1 MNKTVSY
8 FTIVFSLAALFSGCG
23 KTEVPVK
30 QDVTAGNAVRVKAE
44 TVDGR
49 LFENRLSVQGSIEA
63 AVSANVASRISGIL
77 DYIWVDEGDLV
88 VANETR
94 LFQIDSVSLSN
105 QVVIARQALAVA
117 HSQHEV
123 AKASLESAR
132 ASFDKAKLDFERYK
146 RLHDEKRVTDNE
158 FEIRDTALRQEN
170 ANLLVG
176 EANVKLCAQQV
187 EQAEAQLG
195 IALKS
200 YADSLVIAPISGR
213 VSVRSFDPG
222 EYASSGK
229 VVISI
234 VDVDNLEAAA
244 FIPSAHFDSVKI
256 GETTLRL
263 SIAGRDLGDV
273 AVSYRSPVID
283 TTLRTFEIKA
293 KLDAAKAK
301 SFAPGMMVD
310 AIIVFERHEAIGV
323 PSSSILNRGGKQVV
337 FVVNGDKAEQRIV
350 EVGNNTD
357 GWTEVLSGL
366 KRGERVIY
374 EGHTIVRD
382 GSPVEIVK

>member
-23 KTEVPVK
+23 KTEVLMK

-234 VDVDNLEAAA
+234 VDVENLEAAA
-244 FIPSAHFDSVKI
+244 FIPSAYFDSVKI

-263 SIAGRDLGDV
+263 SVAGRDLGDV

-310 AIIVFERHEAIGV
+310 AVIVFERHEAIGV

-366 KRGERVIY
+366 KREDRVIY

>member
-23 KTEVPVK
+23 KTEVPMK

-63 AVSANVASRISGIL
+63 VVSANVASRISGIL

-234 VDVDNLEAAA
+234 VDVDNLEVAA
-244 FIPSAHFDSVKI
+244 FIPSAYFDSVKI

-263 SIAGRDLGDV
+263 SVAGRDLGDV

-293 KLDAAKAK
+293 KLDTAKAK

-310 AIIVFERHEAIGV
+310 AVIVFERHEAIGV